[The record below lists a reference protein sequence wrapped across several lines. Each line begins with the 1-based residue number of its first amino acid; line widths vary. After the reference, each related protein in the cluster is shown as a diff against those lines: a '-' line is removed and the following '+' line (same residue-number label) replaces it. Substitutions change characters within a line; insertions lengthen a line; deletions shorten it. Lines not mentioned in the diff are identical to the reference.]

1 MTSAA
6 SEIDSE
12 RDLFSVAD
20 TTTSRDDEPMSE
32 QAPAEKLSLRVK
44 LSYGAPSFAGAG
56 MAIPIAIHLTIFYSD
71 TILVPLG
78 LIALV
83 KAVARALDALTDPFM
98 GWLTDSTR
106 SRWGR
111 RRPWIMF
118 GAPAAALSFY
128 LMFTPPATFVG
139 ANATAWFAATYICYY
154 LFHTVYIIPHNGLG
168 PELTLDYNERSTLF
182 GIREAFVVLGTLV
195 AAVAPPIFIQAMGGA
210 REGYSGFAALLG
222 VLLVAL
228 YANLVIQVR
237 ERPDFVAREPN
248 PLVPGLRRVFRNR
261 AFRILLAVYLTSAI
275 TGAIPGLMMPY
286 FTKYVLQ
293 PENPDTW
300 LAIFLAVYF
309 GSGFLFLPMWIWLA
323 RRFEKKPVWLA
334 SFIPSITGSAALF
347 FMGPGDIW
355 PTFVVLIWA
364 GAAFGAGLFLGPAM
378 QADVIDY
385 DELYTGKRRE
395 AQYGAL
401 WSIMQKFVIIPSM
414 SIPLAIMATVG
425 YLPNVPQTEEVQFTI
440 RAIFGLGPAT
450 TAAIA
455 LALGSLYPISRKVH
469 QQIWDGI
476 DKLKNGEPA
485 VDPINGHRIP
495 PYNERHE
502 DESEGWYLDHY
513 TSGELTLSMNHGL
526 AALKRRTLVLQAASV
541 AVLVLSCV
549 AVAGEVQLDAKPGIM
564 AVLYVVFAGVGLA
577 ALLFHHIRWRAANRL
592 GNFDHETLKAHIE
605 INRLLNGHANASPA
619 ATGT

>member
-1 MTSAA
+1 
-6 SEIDSE
+6 
-12 RDLFSVAD
+12 
-20 TTTSRDDEPMSE
+20 MSST
-32 QAPAEKLSLRVK
+32 AEKLPLRVK

-83 KAVARALDALTDPFM
+83 KAIARALDALTDPFM

-111 RRPWIMF
+111 RRPWILF

-128 LMFTPPATFVG
+128 LMFSPPEDLAG
-139 ANATAWFAATYICYY
+139 GNAAAWFAATYICYY

-168 PELTLDYNERSTLF
+168 PELTLDYNERSSLF

-195 AAVAPPIFIQAMGGA
+195 AAVAPPLFIQAFGGE

-222 VLLVAL
+222 ALLVGL
-228 YANLVIQVR
+228 YLNLVVQLR
-237 ERPDFVAREPN
+237 ERPDFGARAPN
-248 PLVPGLRRVFRNR
+248 PLVPGLRRVFRNK
-261 AFRILLAVYLTSAI
+261 AFRILLAVYLTSAT

-293 PENPDTW
+293 PDNPDTW

-309 GSGFLFLPMWIWLA
+309 GAGFLFLPLWIWLA

-334 SFIPSITGSAALF
+334 SFIPSITGSGLLF

-355 PTFVVLIWA
+355 PTFFILIWA

-401 WSIMQKFVIIPSM
+401 WSIMQKFVVIPSM
-414 SIPLAIMATVG
+414 SIPLAILATVG
-425 YLPNVPQTEEVQFTI
+425 YLPNVPQTEEVQLTI

-450 TAAIA
+450 TASIA
-455 LALGSLYPISRKVH
+455 LVIGLLYPISRKVH
-469 QQIWDGI
+469 QQIWAGI

-485 VDPINGHRIP
+485 IDPISGHRIP

-502 DESEGWYLDHY
+502 DEEQGWYLDHY
-513 TSGELTLSMNHGL
+513 TSGELRLVLERGIG
-526 AALKRRTLVLQAASV
+526 ALKARLLLWQLASIAVFALSVL
-541 AVLVLSCV
+541 AVT
-549 AVAGEVQLDAKPGIM
+549 GEVQIDAKPGIM
-564 AVLYVVFAGVGLA
+564 AVLYVVTAGLGLSA
-577 ALLFHHIRWRAANRL
+577 TLFHYIRYRAIGALIHLPPATIEGHIR
-592 GNFDHETLKAHIE
+592 
-605 INRLLNGHANASPA
+605 INQLLNGETDVSAVATASP
-619 ATGT
+619 T

>member
-1 MTSAA
+1 
-6 SEIDSE
+6 
-12 RDLFSVAD
+12 
-20 TTTSRDDEPMSE
+20 
-32 QAPAEKLSLRVK
+32 
-44 LSYGAPSFAGAG
+44 

-83 KAVARALDALTDPFM
+83 KALARALDALTDPFM

-111 RRPWIMF
+111 RRPWILF
-118 GAPAAALSFY
+118 GAPAAALAFY
-128 LMFTPPATFVG
+128 LMFSPPDNLAG
-139 ANATAWFAATYICYY
+139 ANAAAWFATTYICYY

-168 PELTLDYNERSTLF
+168 PELTLDYNERSMLF

-195 AAVAPPIFIQAMGGA
+195 AAVAPPIFIQSLGGA

-222 VLLVAL
+222 ILLVGL
-228 YANLVIQVR
+228 YLNLVMQIR
-237 ERPDFVAREPN
+237 ERPDFVSRAPN
-248 PLVPGLRRVFRNR
+248 PLVPGLRRVFRNK
-261 AFRILLAVYLTSAI
+261 AFRILLAVYLTSAT

-309 GSGFLFLPMWIWLA
+309 GAGFLFLPVWIWLA

-334 SFIPSITGSAALF
+334 SFIPSITGSGALF

-355 PTFVVLIWA
+355 PTFFVLMWA

-414 SIPLAIMATVG
+414 SIPLAVLATVG
-425 YLPNVPQTEEVQFTI
+425 YLPNVPQTEEVQLAI

-450 TAAIA
+450 TASIA
-455 LALGSLYPISRKVH
+455 LVLGLFYPISRKVH
-469 QQIWDGI
+469 QQIWVGI
-476 DKLKNGEPA
+476 DALKQGESA
-485 VDPINGHRIP
+485 IDPINGHRIP
-495 PYNERHE
+495 PYSERHE
-502 DESEGWYLDHY
+502 NEDEGWFLDHY
-513 TSGELTLSMNHGL
+513 TSGELRL
-526 AALKRRTLVLQAASV
+526 AMDRGTDALKRRILMLQVAAVSVLALSV
-541 AVLVLSCV
+541 F
-549 AVAGEVQLDAKPGIM
+549 AVASEVQLDAKPGIM
-564 AVLYVVFAGVGLA
+564 AVLYVVAGGLA
-577 ALLFHHIRWRAANRL
+577 LATLLFHFIRWRAVGSLSRMEHAAM
-592 GNFDHETLKAHIE
+592 DSHIQ
-605 INRLLNGHANASPA
+605 INRLLKGEAIDFAAPA
-619 ATGT
+619 GAAGR

>member
-1 MTSAA
+1 
-6 SEIDSE
+6 
-12 RDLFSVAD
+12 
-20 TTTSRDDEPMSE
+20 MSTR
-32 QAPAEKLSLRVK
+32 APAEKLPLRVK

-78 LIALV
+78 LIALI

-111 RRPWIMF
+111 RRPWILF

-128 LMFTPPATFVG
+128 LMFTPPEGIIG
-139 ANATAWFAATYICYY
+139 ANATAWFASTYICYY

-195 AAVAPPIFIQAMGGA
+195 AAVAPPIFIQALGGS

-222 VLLVAL
+222 VLLVGL
-228 YANLVIQVR
+228 YVNLVMQVR
-237 ERPDFVAREPN
+237 ERPDFAAREPN

-261 AFRILLAVYLTSAI
+261 AFRILLAVYLTSAV

-293 PENPDTW
+293 PENSDTW

-334 SFIPSITGSAALF
+334 SFIPSITGSGALF

-355 PTFVVLIWA
+355 PTFFVLIWA

-401 WSIMQKFVIIPSM
+401 WSIMQKFVVIPSM
-414 SIPLAIMATVG
+414 SIPLAVLASVG

-450 TAAIA
+450 TATIA
-455 LALGSLYPISRKVH
+455 FVLGLAYPISREVH
-469 QQIWDGI
+469 QQIWAAI
-476 DKLKNGEPA
+476 EKLKKGETA
-485 VDPINGHRIP
+485 LDPINGHPIP
-495 PYNERHE
+495 PFNERHG
-502 DESEGWYLDHY
+502 DDADGWYLDHY
-513 TSGELTLSMNHGL
+513 TSGELRLSMRRGVP
-526 AALKRRTLVLQAASV
+526 ALKRRALLLQSASV
-541 AVLVLSCV
+541 VVLLLSCL

-564 AVLYVVFAGVGLA
+564 AVLYVVVAGLSLA
-577 ALLFHHIRWRAANRL
+577 ALLFHHIRWRAASRL
-592 GNFDHETLKAHIE
+592 KNFDDAAIEAHIA
-605 INRLLNGHANASPA
+605 INRLLKGDADPTA
-619 ATGT
+619 APGS

>member
-1 MTSAA
+1 
-6 SEIDSE
+6 
-12 RDLFSVAD
+12 
-20 TTTSRDDEPMSE
+20 MSSS
-32 QAPAEKLSLRVK
+32 AEKLPLRVK

-83 KAVARALDALTDPFM
+83 KAIARAMDALTDPVM

-106 SRWGR
+106 TRWGR
-111 RRPWIMF
+111 RRPWLMF

-128 LMFTPPATFVG
+128 LMFTPPEGVAG
-139 ANATAWFAATYICYY
+139 ANAAAWFAATYICYY

-195 AAVAPPIFIQAMGGA
+195 AAVAPPIFIQAFGGE

-222 VLLVAL
+222 TLLVGL
-228 YANLVIQVR
+228 YLNLVVQIR
-237 ERPDFVAREPN
+237 ERPDFVSRAPN

-261 AFRILLAVYLTSAI
+261 AFRILLAVYLTSAT

-309 GSGFLFLPMWIWLA
+309 GSGFLFLPVWIWLA

-334 SFIPSITGSAALF
+334 SFIPSITGSGALF

-355 PTFVVLIWA
+355 PTFFILIWA

-401 WSIMQKFVIIPSM
+401 WSIMQKFVVIPSM
-414 SIPLAIMATVG
+414 SIPLAILASVG
-425 YLPNVPQTEEVQFTI
+425 YLPNVPQTEEVQLTI
-440 RAIFGLGPAT
+440 RAIFGLAPAT
-450 TAAIA
+450 TASIA
-455 LALGSLYPISRKVH
+455 LILGLLYPISRKVH

-476 DKLKNGEPA
+476 DKLKNGESA
-485 VDPINGHRIP
+485 IDPINGHRIL
-495 PYNERHE
+495 PYSERHE
-502 DESEGWYLDHY
+502 DEDQGWYLDHY
-513 TSGELTLSMNHGL
+513 TSGELRLMIDRGIGALRTRLLLLQLASLSL
-526 AALKRRTLVLQAASV
+526 LILSVV
-541 AVLVLSCV
+541 AVT
-549 AVAGEVQLDAKPGIM
+549 GEVQLDSEPGIM
-564 AVLYVVFAGVGLA
+564 AVLYVVAAGLGLSATCFHLIRFRA
-577 ALLFHHIRWRAANRL
+577 AAGLDAVPQAAIEHHIR
-592 GNFDHETLKAHIE
+592 
-605 INRLLNGHANASPA
+605 INRLLNGDAEVPGT
-619 ATGT
+619 TGSVSQ

>member
-1 MTSAA
+1 MSA
-6 SEIDSE
+6 
-12 RDLFSVAD
+12 
-20 TTTSRDDEPMSE
+20 T
-32 QAPAEKLSLRVK
+32 AEKLPLRVK

-83 KAVARALDALTDPFM
+83 KALARAMDALTDPFM

-111 RRPWIMF
+111 RRPWILF
-118 GAPAAALSFY
+118 GAPTAALAFY
-128 LMFTPPATFVG
+128 LMFSPPEGLAG

-195 AAVAPPIFIQAMGGA
+195 AAVAPPIFIQSLGGA

-222 VLLVAL
+222 VLLVGL
-228 YANLVIQVR
+228 YLNLVMQIR
-237 ERPDFVAREPN
+237 ERPDFVSRAPN
-248 PLVPGLRRVFRNR
+248 PLVPGLRRVFRNK
-261 AFRILLAVYLTSAI
+261 AFRILLAVYLTSAT

-293 PENPDTW
+293 PDNPDTW

-309 GSGFLFLPMWIWLA
+309 GAGFLFLPVWIWLA

-334 SFIPSITGSAALF
+334 SFIPSITGSGALF

-355 PTFVVLIWA
+355 PTFFVLIWA

-401 WSIMQKFVIIPSM
+401 WSIMQKFVVIPSM
-414 SIPLAIMATVG
+414 SIPLAVLATVG
-425 YLPNVPQTEEVQFTI
+425 YLPNVPQTEEVQLAI
-440 RAIFGLGPAT
+440 SAIFGLGPAT
-450 TAAIA
+450 TASIA
-455 LALGSLYPISRKVH
+455 LILGLFYPISRKVH
-469 QQIWDGI
+469 QQIWAGI
-476 DKLKNGEPA
+476 DALKRGESA
-485 VDPINGHRIP
+485 IDPINGHRIP
-495 PYNERHE
+495 PYSERHE
-502 DESEGWYLDHY
+502 DEDQGWFLDHY
-513 TSGELTLSMNHGL
+513 TSGELRLVMNRGIGP
-526 AALKRRTLVLQAASV
+526 LKRRILLLMTAAV
-541 AVLVLSCV
+541 AVLALSV
-549 AVAGEVQLDAKPGIM
+549 FAVASEVQIDAKPGIM
-564 AVLYVVFAGVGLA
+564 AVLYVVAGGLA
-577 ALLFHHIRWRAANRL
+577 LATLLFHFIRWRAVAALSRM
-592 GNFDHETLKAHIE
+592 DHATMDSHIQ
-605 INRLLNGHANASPA
+605 INRLLKGEPVDFA
-619 ATGT
+619 ATAGAAGR

>member
-1 MTSAA
+1 
-6 SEIDSE
+6 
-12 RDLFSVAD
+12 
-20 TTTSRDDEPMSE
+20 MSST
-32 QAPAEKLSLRVK
+32 AEKLPLRVK

-83 KAVARALDALTDPFM
+83 KAIARAMDALTDPFM

-111 RRPWIMF
+111 RRPWILF

-128 LMFTPPATFVG
+128 LMFTPPEDLSG
-139 ANATAWFAATYICYY
+139 GNAAAWFAATYICYY
-154 LFHTVYIIPHNGLG
+154 LFHTVYIIPHYGLG
-168 PELTLDYNERSTLF
+168 PELTLDYNERTSLF
-182 GIREAFVVLGTLV
+182 GIREGFVVLGTLV
-195 AAVAPPIFIQAMGGA
+195 AAVAPPIFIQALGGERA
-210 REGYSGFAALLG
+210 GYSGFAALLG
-222 VLLVAL
+222 ALLVGL
-228 YANLVIQVR
+228 YLNLVMQIR
-237 ERPDFVAREPN
+237 ERPDFAARAPN
-248 PLVPGLRRVFRNR
+248 PLVPGLRRVFRNK
-261 AFRILLAVYLTSAI
+261 AFRILLAVYLTSAT

-309 GSGFLFLPMWIWLA
+309 GSGFLFLPVWIWLA

-334 SFIPSITGSAALF
+334 SFIPSITGSGALF

-355 PTFVVLIWA
+355 PTFFILIWA

-401 WSIMQKFVIIPSM
+401 WSIMQKFVVIPSM
-414 SIPLAIMATVG
+414 SIPLAVLATVG
-425 YLPNVPQTEEVQFTI
+425 YLPNVPQTEEVQLAI

-450 TAAIA
+450 TAS
-455 LALGSLYPISRKVH
+455 LALIIGLAYPISRKVH
-469 QQIWDGI
+469 EQIWAGI
-476 DKLKNGEPA
+476 EKLKRGDSA
-485 VDPINGHRIP
+485 VDPISGHRIP
-495 PYNERHE
+495 PYSERHE
-502 DESEGWYLDHY
+502 DEEQGWYLDHY
-513 TSGELTLSMNHGL
+513 TDGELRL
-526 AALKRRTLVLQAASV
+526 AMTRGISALKRRVLMLQFASI
-541 AVLVLSCV
+541 AVFVFSVL
-549 AVAGEVQLDAKPGIM
+549 AVTDEVQLHSEPGIM
-564 AVLYVVFAGVGLA
+564 AVLYVVAAGLGLSA
-577 ALLFHHIRWRAANRL
+577 SLFHFIRYRAVNALAELPEASLEAHIRINQLLKGETELPVAPTSNAA
-592 GNFDHETLKAHIE
+592 
-605 INRLLNGHANASPA
+605 
-619 ATGT
+619 

>member
-1 MTSAA
+1 
-6 SEIDSE
+6 
-12 RDLFSVAD
+12 
-20 TTTSRDDEPMSE
+20 MSE
-32 QAPAEKLSLRVK
+32 PAPAEKLPLRVK

-83 KAVARALDALTDPFM
+83 KAVARALDALTDPVM

-111 RRPWIMF
+111 RRPWILF
-118 GAPAAALSFY
+118 GAPAAALAFY
-128 LMFTPPATFVG
+128 LMFTPPEGLYGT
-139 ANATAWFAATYICYY
+139 NAAAWFATTYICYY
-154 LFHTVYIIPHNGLG
+154 LFHTVYIIPHYGLG
-168 PELTLDYNERSTLF
+168 PELTLDYNERSMLF

-195 AAVAPPIFIQAMGGA
+195 AAVAPPIFIHSLGGA

-228 YANLVIQVR
+228 YFNLVAQVR
-237 ERPDFVAREPN
+237 ERPDFTSREPN
-248 PLVPGLRRVFRNR
+248 PLVPGLRRVFRNK

-309 GSGFLFLPMWIWLA
+309 GSGFIFLPMWIWLA
-323 RRFEKKPVWLA
+323 RRFEKKPVWLI
-334 SFIPSITGSAALF
+334 SFIPSITGSGALF
-347 FMGPGDIW
+347 FMGAGDIW
-355 PTFVVLIWA
+355 PTFFVLIWA

-401 WSIMQKFVIIPSM
+401 WSIMQKFVVIPSM
-414 SIPLAIMATVG
+414 SIPLAVLATAG
-425 YLPNVPQTEEVQFTI
+425 YLPNVPQTAEVQLTI
-440 RAIFGLGPAT
+440 SIIFGLAPAT

-455 LALGSLYPISRKVH
+455 LCFGLYYPISRKVH

-476 DKLKNGEPA
+476 EKLKNGEGA
-485 VDPINGHRIP
+485 IDPISGHLIP
-495 PYNERHE
+495 PYSARHE
-502 DESEGWYLDHY
+502 DEAEGWYLDHF
-513 TSGELTLSMNHGL
+513 TTGELRLVMRSGV
-526 AALKRRTLVLQAASV
+526 AALKRRILLLEVIAL
-541 AVLVLSCV
+541 AVLIGSCT
-549 AVAGEVQLDAKPGIM
+549 AVVGEISLDTTPGIM
-564 AVLYVVFAGVGLA
+564 AVLYVVAAGLGLA
-577 ALLFHHIRWRAANRL
+577 GLLFHHIRRRATRSL
-592 GNFDHETLKAHIE
+592 SELSSTTLEEHIE
-605 INRLLNGHANASPA
+605 INRLMKGELANPA
-619 ATGT
+619 LGTAADRR